1 MERGRGEPNFGLP
14 PPPLPSKKVVFLRDT
29 QRAPPSLP
37 QSPLLQKENFYFF
50 LFLKI
55 GEREV
60 RGGGSILPGAKEKNE
75 ERERG

>member
-14 PPPLPSKKVVFLRDT
+14 LPHFL
-29 QRAPPSLP
+29 QRKWCSSVTHNGPFPRP
-37 QSPLLQKENFYFF
+37 FFFQKENSYFF

-55 GEREV
+55 GGREV
-60 RGGGSILPGAKEKNE
+60 RGEGSILPGAKEKNE

>member
-14 PPPLPSKKVVFLRDT
+14 PPLLPSKKVVFLRDT
-29 QRAPPSLP
+29 QRTPPSLP
-37 QSPLLQKENFYFF
+37 FPERNSYFF